1 MPMTSRRPVAPLT
14 LLADDPW
21 GSHYV
26 WHLPLMT
33 SQQVY
38 MAVDKAT
45 HQAVRLLVRTMRQAA
60 SKNL

>member
-1 MPMTSRRPVAPLT
+1 MASRRPVVPFT

-21 GSHYV
+21 GSHNV
-26 WHLPLMT
+26 WHIPRFTRYEVARAHDQAM
-33 SQQVY
+33 
-38 MAVDKAT
+38 